1 MRPSQILRAG
11 GGEKK
16 PGQYMGPWGAFGKS
30 PSTTTTN
37 TLHPLP
43 PLHKLTTHPFHPSG
57 SLPQKGIV
65 TYGLAQNRQNPL
77 AGTFNAAVFNTFRRT
92 RHQILYWGLPLL
104 IAYETMQ
111 WAIERNEYLNSK
123 QGRAEFADEEE

>member
-1 MRPSQILRAG
+1 
-11 GGEKK
+11 
-16 PGQYMGPWGAFGKS
+16 MGPWGAF
-30 PSTTTTN
+30 
-37 TLHPLP
+37 
-43 PLHKLTTHPFHPSG
+43 G

-65 TYGLAQNRQNPL
+65 TYGLAQNRQRVL

-111 WAIERNEYLNSK
+111 WAIERIAERKTKIGPNGIEANLLWNVRNEYLNSK